1 MQSLSLEKA
10 SSELLTVCRLAYER
24 GYICGTE
31 GNLSLRVDDHTVM
44 TTPSGQC
51 KGLLTESEL
60 LLTNLDGQALDHSFN
75 RTRNDKKASTELK
88 MHLAVYQKRDDVM
101 AVVHAH
107 PTTATAFTIAGKS
120 LNRCITPESTL
131 TLGHIGLAPYATPS
145 TDEVPASISDLLS
158 STDTIMLAH
167 HGALT
172 FGATIFQAFFR
183 LETLEHHAKSLLIAQ
198 MLGGENT
205 LNESQVRKL
214 FAVCSVYGMTPPA
227 MGEELIKTG
236 TR

>member
-1 MQSLSLEKA
+1 MQNLSLEKA

-31 GNLSLRVDDHTVM
+31 GNLSLRVDENTVM

-60 LLTNLDGQALDHSFN
+60 LLTNVDGEPVDHPFN
-75 RTRNDKKASTELK
+75 RTRNDKKPSTELK
-88 MHLAVYQKRDDVM
+88 MHLSVYRRRSDVM
-101 AVVHAH
+101 AIVHAH

-120 LNRCITPESTL
+120 LNRCITPESIL
-131 TLGHIGLAPYATPS
+131 TLGKIGEAPYATPS
-145 TDEVPASISDLLS
+145 TDEIPESIAPFVEGS
-158 STDTIMLAH
+158 STIMLAH

-172 FGATIFQAFFR
+172 FGRTMFEAFFR
-183 LETLEHHAKSLLIAQ
+183 LETLEHHARSLLIAQ
-198 MLGGENT
+198 MLGGEKT
-205 LNESQVRKL
+205 LSESEVRRL
-214 FAVCSVYGMTPPA
+214 FAICSVYGMTPPH
-227 MGEELIKTG
+227 GSEELIKTG